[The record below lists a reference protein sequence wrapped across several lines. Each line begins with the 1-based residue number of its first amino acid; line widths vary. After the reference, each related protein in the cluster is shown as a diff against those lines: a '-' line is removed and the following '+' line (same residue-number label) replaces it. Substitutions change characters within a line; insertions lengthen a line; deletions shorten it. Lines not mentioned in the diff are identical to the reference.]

1 MKTRAFSFRL
11 PRELIAQEPAVE
23 RGSSR
28 LLILDR
34 STGAIRHSHIAELPD
49 FVSPGTVMVLND
61 SRVRKA
67 RLIGVSPETGGR
79 LEVLLLEEL
88 RPGVWKA
95 LAERARRR
103 EGRAFTFPE
112 GIRGTVRQGTEGCC
126 LLEFSVPLS
135 EDYLERNGHVPLP
148 PYIRRQDTAADA
160 VRYQTVYARHP
171 GSAAAPTAGLH
182 LTQPLL
188 ERLQRRGVLLAYVT
202 LHVGPGTFLPIRSET
217 LERHLMHE
225 EAYHIPEDCARL
237 VNEALR
243 AGLDVLAV
251 GTTSVRTLES
261 AVKNGEVQPGSGRT
275 ALFIYPGFC
284 FQAVSR
290 LLTNFHTPRSTLLA
304 LAAAFA
310 GRPLLLGAY
319 RQAVRQR
326 YRFFSYGDAM
336 LIL

>member
-1 MKTRAFSFRL
+1 ML
-11 PRELIAQEPAVE
+11 V
-23 RGSSR
+23 
-28 LLILDR
+28 LDR
-34 STGAIRHSHIAELPD
+34 GTGAIRHGRIAELPD

-67 RLIGVSPETGGR
+67 RLVGISPETGGR

-95 LAERARRR
+95 LAERASRR
-103 EGRAFTFPE
+103 EGRSFLFPD
-112 GIRGTVRQGTEGCC
+112 GIQGTVRQSVEGSC
-126 LLEFSVPLS
+126 LMEFSVPLS

-148 PYIRRQDTAADA
+148 PYIRRPDSAADA

-188 ERLQRRGVLLAYVT
+188 ECLQRRGVLLAYVT

-217 LERHLMHE
+217 LEGHLMHE
-225 EAYHIPEDCARL
+225 EAYRVPDDCARL

-243 AGLDVLAV
+243 TGRDVLAV
-251 GTTSVRTLES
+251 GTTAVRTLES
-261 AVKNGEVQPGSGRT
+261 AVQDGEVKPGSGRT
-275 ALFIYPGFC
+275 ALFIYPGYR
-284 FQAVSR
+284 FQVVRR

-310 GRPLLLGAY
+310 DRRQLLGAY
-319 RQAVRQR
+319 REAVRQR

>member
-1 MKTRAFSFRL
+1 ML
-11 PRELIAQEPAVE
+11 VLE
-23 RGSSR
+23 
-28 LLILDR
+28 R
-34 STGAIRHSHIAELPD
+34 STGTVQHSRIAELPD

-67 RLIGVSPETGGR
+67 RLVGISPETGGR

-103 EGRAFTFPE
+103 EGRSFLFPD
-112 GIRGTVRQGTEGCC
+112 GIRGIVRQSAEGSC
-126 LLEFSVPLS
+126 LMEFSVPLS

-148 PYIRRQDTAADA
+148 PYIRRPDSAADA

-182 LTQPLL
+182 LTRTLL
-188 ERLQRRGVLLAYVT
+188 ESLERHGVLLAYVT

-217 LERHLMHE
+217 LEGHRMHE
-225 EAYHIPEDCARL
+225 EAYHVPDDCARL

-243 AGLDVLAV
+243 HGRDVLAV
-251 GTTSVRTLES
+251 GTTAVRTLES
-261 AVKNGEVQPGSGRT
+261 AVQDGEVKPGSGRT
-275 ALFIYPGFC
+275 ALFIYPGYR
-284 FQAVSR
+284 FQVVRR

-310 GRPLLLGAY
+310 GRQQLLGAY
-319 RQAVRQR
+319 REAVRQR

>member
-1 MKTRAFSFRL
+1 VKTRAFSFRL
-11 PRELIAQEPAVE
+11 PRELIAQEPPPE

-28 LLILDR
+28 LLVLDR
-34 STGAIRHSHIAELPD
+34 TSGAIRHFLISELPD

-67 RLIGVSPETGGR
+67 RLVGISPETGGC

-103 EGRAFTFPE
+103 QGCSFSFPE
-112 GIRGTVRQGTEGCC
+112 GIVGTVGGPTEGSC
-126 LLEFSVPLS
+126 LLEFSSPLS
-135 EDYLERNGHVPLP
+135 EDYLERHGHVPLP
-148 PYIRRQDTAADA
+148 PYIRRPDTTADA
-160 VRYQTVYARHP
+160 ERYQTIYARQP

-182 LTQPLL
+182 LTRPLL

-202 LHVGPGTFLPIRSET
+202 LHVGLGTFLPIRSET
-217 LERHLMHE
+217 IESHVMHA
-225 EAYHIPEDCARL
+225 EAYDVPNDSARM

-243 AGLDVLAV
+243 EGRDVLAV
-251 GTTSVRTLES
+251 GTTAVRTLES
-261 AVKNGEVQPGSGRT
+261 AFQGGAVRAGPGRS
-275 ALFIYPGFC
+275 ALFIYPGFR
-284 FQAVSR
+284 FQVVRR

-304 LAAAFA
+304 LVAAFA
-310 GRPLLLGAY
+310 GRQRVLGAY
-319 RQAVRQR
+319 REAVRRR